1 VRVIF
6 CLAILCAA
14 TLSSTLVLGATW
26 IPPGITPSAGVLADV
41 LALHARA
48 AGDGDPRFAQRH
60 ERWSYVN
67 GTHHIPV
74 TVAVRNNDFRTS
86 LELDGLTYMAGRKGG
101 ARWRSDGN
109 AIAHGNQADLQG
121 DAVDRAPQALFPLDA
136 ATCTLAGEANVP
148 GPVWVVRTEPP
159 GDKPAFLYIDKT
171 TGSVVREVMRDGT
184 RSLTTTFDE
193 FRTVA
198 GGALRPHTW
207 HVADTRGSN
216 DLDVSVDAIEPSSV
230 AVTEV
235 SLPPDD
241 GRRIFAPAAPLTA
254 SIDLGA
260 TFTRINRVM
269 IPVTINGT
277 KWSFILDTGT
287 TSITVDTDVANQF
300 GGATLEHA
308 VLPNIVV
315 GGVKLDRVSVLT
327 VPLHRIDPT
336 GLGILGFDFFFGHV
350 VEVDYQHQH
359 VRILSTKD
367 ADAVFS
373 DPKTNVI
380 NANVDQGMPLVHA
393 GFGTAQSDRFALDT
407 GSQRL
412 YVMSPFAEYFANDIR
427 TKWAHLGPGTTTE
440 QYLEGPIHIAFYT
453 ASDFTFAGGILRTTS
468 VGVQVSMPTDLDV
481 PFDGIIG
488 TNTFGALDLYF
499 DYDNAR
505 LGIRH

>member
-1 VRVIF
+1 M
-6 CLAILCAA
+6 
-14 TLSSTLVLGATW
+14 
-26 IPPGITPSAGVLADV
+26 

-136 ATCTLAGEANVP
+136 ATCTLAGEASIAV
-148 GPVWVVRTEPP
+148 PVWVVRTDPP

-171 TGSVVREVMRDGT
+171 TGSIVREVMRDGT
-184 RSLTTTFDE
+184 RSLTTTFDD
-193 FRTVA
+193 FRPVA
-198 GGALRPHTW
+198 GGAARAHKW

-216 DLDVSVDAIEPSSV
+216 DLDVSVDAIDPGTV
-230 AVTEV
+230 AASEV
-235 SLPPDD
+235 SLPPED
-241 GRRIFAPAAPLTA
+241 GRRVFAPPAPLTK

-260 TFTRINRVM
+260 TFAKDNH
-269 IPVTINGT
+269 VTLPLTIDG
-277 KWSFILDTGT
+277 KKQSFILDSGT
-287 TSITVDTDVANQF
+287 TSITIDADLANQF

-308 VLPNIVV
+308 SLPNVVV
-315 GGVKLDRVSVLT
+315 GGVQLNRVSALT
-327 VPLHRIDPT
+327 VPLRGFT
-336 GLGILGFDFFFGHV
+336 SGGLLGFDFFFGHV
-350 VEVDYQHQH
+350 VEIDYQRQR
-359 VRILSTKD
+359 VRILSAQD
-367 ADAVFS
+367 ATAVFA
-373 DPKTNVI
+373 DPKTNVVE
-380 NANVDQGMPLVHA
+380 ANVDQGMPLVHA
-393 GFGTAQSDRFALDT
+393 GFGAAQSDRFALDT
-407 GSQRL
+407 GSPRL
-412 YVMSPFAEYFANDIR
+412 YVTSPFAEYFAKEIS
-427 TKWAHLGPGTTTE
+427 TKWTRGSGTFVE
-440 QYLEGPIHIAFYT
+440 RYLEGPIHIVPYT
-453 ASDFTFAGGILRTTS
+453 AADFNFAGGVQHNVR
-468 VGVQVSMPTDLDV
+468 VGVQQSNATDLDI

-488 TNTFGALDLYF
+488 TNTFANLDLYF